1 MQYNIAVV
9 KGDGVGPEIVSE
21 AMLVLE
27 KIGEKF
33 GHTFNFQ
40 EVLAGGCSIDA
51 NGIPLTQETIDICKA
66 ADSVL
71 LGAVGGP
78 KWDNVESTK
87 RPEKAL
93 LGLRESLGLFA
104 NIRPAT
110 MYKALADACP
120 IKPEIIGDGFDIVV
134 CRELTGDVY
143 FGKHYRKESEC
154 GWGEMG
160 CDDMNY
166 SVYEVERIARRA
178 FEMAR
183 VRSKKVT
190 SVDKSNV
197 LETSRVWRETVTRVS
212 KEYPDVTLNHMYV
225 DNAAMQLVR
234 NPGQFDVI
242 VTGNLFGDILSDEAS
257 MITGSIGMLPSAS
270 IGETGRGMYEPIH
283 GSAPDIAGK
292 GVANP
297 IATILS
303 CAMMLRY
310 SFGLS
315 AEADAIEAAVE
326 KALNDGHRTAD
337 IAYGGEKTLSTHE
350 MGEVIRANI

>member
-1 MQYNIAVV
+1 MQYRIAVI
-9 KGDGVGPEIVSE
+9 KGDGIGPEIVTE
-21 AMLVLE
+21 AMLTLE
-27 KIGEKF
+27 KVGEKF
-33 GHTFNFQ
+33 GHTFDFQ

-78 KWDNVESTK
+78 KWDGVPSDK

-104 NIRPAT
+104 NIRPAM

-120 IKPEIIGDGFDIVV
+120 IKPEIIGEGFDIVV

-143 FGKHYRKESEC
+143 FGNHYRKESDC

-197 LETSRVWRETVTRVS
+197 LETSRVWRETVTRVAE
-212 KEYPDVTLNHMYV
+212 EYPDVTLNHMYV

-292 GVANP
+292 GIANP

-310 SFGLS
+310 SFGLT
-315 AEADAIEAAVE
+315 AEAAAIEAAVE
-326 KALNDGHRTAD
+326 KTLNDGCRTAD
-337 IAYGGEKTLSTHE
+337 IAHTGETVLTTSE
-350 MGEVIRANI
+350 MGANI